1 MVLACLLH
9 DLNWCVTQ
17 CVVPILLLTNML
29 LPAHA
34 FLVAAKTQVAC

>member
-1 MVLACLLH
+1 MTSFGV
-9 DLNWCVTQ
+9 CV

-34 FLVAAKTQVAC
+34 FLVAAAAAAAETQVAC